1 MSVEKVGWL
10 SDAEARPEGYYINGE
25 KVKGATLSAEDCDK
39 WNRPDTVNLPSGKAV
54 TAAEHEQMLHDMQ
67 AAGAAETQASTP
79 MMMPEYISEADALA
93 GSPMPVI
100 TLDDMVDGAVTLDE
114 LDLDDPMEMGIVTL
128 DDDTEIDMP
137 MEMLTEAPV
146 TMADLQRMSKVEL
159 EELGR
164 EHGVELDRR
173 EKKSSLIE
181 EIKGV
186 LGM

>member
-25 KVKGATLSAEDCDK
+25 KVKGATLTAEECEK

-67 AAGAAETQASTP
+67 VAGAEETIASTP
-79 MMMPEYISEADALA
+79 PPPMPDSVSEADALA
-93 GSPMPVI
+93 GGPMPVI
-100 TLDDMVDGAVTLDE
+100 TLDDMADGAVTLDE
-114 LDLDDPMEMGIVTL
+114 LDDPMEMGIVTL
-128 DDDTEIDMP
+128 DDDTEIDM
-137 MEMLTEAPV
+137 EMLTEAPV
-146 TMADLQRMSKVEL
+146 TMADLQRMSKIEL

-173 EKKSSLIE
+173 EKKSSLVE
-181 EIKGV
+181 EMKGV